1 LIRVSLTDH
10 VILARQPS
18 ALFIWK
24 YLTAVSTP
32 PVGQLWRA
40 YYYAGGQRIAVRE
53 RTVATDELTYLHGD
67 HLGSASLATDA
78 QGGVLSEMRY
88 TPYGETRS
96 GDMATDRRYTG
107 QCFEA
112 GLGLYDP
119 ALHSGQATTRGTTI
133 PRWDGL
139 PNGSKRSGVVGSS
152 ARTVQV
158 MREHPEYAALWPR
171 LDELS
176 DAELKQG
183 GVDPML
189 HIMIHATLENQLAEN
204 DPPVT
209 GEVLEALLA
218 QGLSR
223 HEALHRIGSVLTGE
237 IFGVLKEGRAFDAA
251 GYDRKLRELTRGI

>member
-1 LIRVSLTDH
+1 MTEQEGKQEREEDKMSKTTRKYKKH
-10 VILARQPS
+10 GTARGS
-18 ALFIWK
+18 
-24 YLTAVSTP
+24 
-32 PVGQLWRA
+32 
-40 YYYAGGQRIAVRE
+40 
-53 RTVATDELTYLHGD
+53 RTRRTRR
-67 HLGSASLATDA
+67 
-78 QGGVLSEMRY
+78 GGVRAQPAGEADSSREMKTISRLHLRLLWESAQHGV
-88 TPYGETRS
+88 PLEGE
-96 GDMATDRRYTG
+96 
-107 QCFEA
+107 E
-112 GLGLYDP
+112 
-119 ALHSGQATTRGTTI
+119 
-133 PRWDGL
+133 
-139 PNGSKRSGVVGSS
+139 

-237 IFGVLKEGRAFDAA
+237 IFGVLKEGRPFDVA
-251 GYDRKLRELTRGI
+251 GYDRKLRELTRDIR